1 MTFKPVSSN
10 TKANFVTILIG
21 ISLMFSLSSCF
32 TAERM
37 NKLIAKKYTPEDT
50 IAPKQ
55 RNPAITVSSGL
66 PVFGTGYSTGVK
78 SSGHLVPLIFF
89 WHLEEKITTTLN
101 PGFALKS
108 FVSAVNTYSGKGLR
122 QKLGARHIVLSLD
135 NIPSVF
141 DYDDKENMI
150 WLLYT
155 IEWEYISIQP
165 HKEFMKVSY
174 TLYDENN
181 SVVKKGE
188 VQVADYNQPYYIKFM
203 GSPKKKIYE
212 YLDQYSTNIS
222 TMSKK
227 AIDDIEADL

>member
-1 MTFKPVSSN
+1 MISKPVCCN
-10 TKANFVTILIG
+10 TKTNFVIILIG
-21 ISLMFSLSSCF
+21 VSLMLSLSSCF

-37 NKLIAKKYTPEDT
+37 NKFIAKKYTPEDT

-66 PVFGTGYSTGVK
+66 PALGTGYSTGVK

-101 PGFALKS
+101 PGFAFKS
-108 FVSAVNTYSGKGLR
+108 FVSTVNTYSGKGLK
-122 QKLGARHIVLSLD
+122 QKLGNHHIVLSLD

-150 WLLYT
+150 WLLYA

-165 HKEFMKVSY
+165 HKEFMKVSF
-174 TLYDENN
+174 TLYDEII
-181 SVVKKGE
+181 
-188 VQVADYNQPYYIKFM
+188 P
-203 GSPKKKIYE
+203 
-212 YLDQYSTNIS
+212 
-222 TMSKK
+222 
-227 AIDDIEADL
+227 